1 MSFEGAD
8 RFLPFYV
15 NAKIGT
21 WYPSSLPTLYLNIT
35 KRFKSRHVFLQE
47 VCNFPRYGVSWTHLF
62 VTKVSK
68 SSTETMNRM
77 LNQRINESSMISFSF
92 SNIMLLF
99 FVLDRHILNTFW
111 TFGLHKIMINHQGLW
126 ERISYRSL
134 YYNFF
139 FSNDCLLFLPHNVI
153 PFWNA
158 G

>member
-35 KRFKSRHVFLQE
+35 KRFKSRQHVFCRE
-47 VCNFPRYGVSWTHLF
+47 FVISHVMVCLEPTFLSLRFL
-62 VTKVSK
+62 KVALKQWIECS
-68 SSTETMNRM
+68 
-77 LNQRINESSMISFSF
+77 INGSMISFSF

-139 FSNDCLLFLPHNVI
+139 FSNDCLMFLPHNVI